1 MSAFRRRLM
10 AMQGETLKVDE
21 FGYADG
27 KSYFFDCIQEGSP
40 EGTDNGTIALTDVK
54 TIEIRLKAAP
64 SVTFFKIFG
73 KNNFGAIWTHSY
85 ENYYGTYASFGYNES
100 IDLSEPH
107 TFVFVLQDN
116 SFNMYIDG
124 VYMEKSGVY
133 NNQKYFQLPE
143 QKIFPSENK
152 TVYSIRAYPR
162 ILQPMEII
170 NNYNIDKIRFDS

>member
-40 EGTDNGTIALTDVK
+40 EGADNGTIVLMDAK

-64 SVTFFKIFG
+64 SVAFFKIFG
-73 KNNFGAIWTHSY
+73 NNNFGAFWSNNY
-85 ENYYGTYASFGYNES
+85 ENYYGTYARFNYNES

-124 VYMEKSGVY
+124 VYMEKSGAY
-133 NNQKYFQLPE
+133 NYQKYFQLSE

-152 TVYSIRAYPR
+152 TIYSIRAYSR
-162 ILQPMEII
+162 ILQPVEII

>member
-10 AMQGETLKVDE
+10 MMQGESLKVDE

-27 KSYFFDCIQEGSP
+27 KSYFFDCIQEGNP
-40 EGTDNGTIALTDVK
+40 EGTDNGTIALTDAK

-64 SVTFFKIFG
+64 SVAFFKIFG
-73 KNNFGAIWTHSY
+73 KSDFGAFWSNRY
-85 ENYYGTYASFGYNES
+85 ENYYGTYISFGYNES

-124 VYMEKSGVY
+124 VYMEKSGAY
-133 NNQKYFQLPE
+133 NYQKYFQLPE
-143 QKIFPSENK
+143 QNIFSSTNK
-152 TVYSIRAYPR
+152 VVYSIRAYPR
-162 ILQPMEII
+162 VLQPMEII

>member
-73 KNNFGAIWTHSY
+73 KNNFGGIWSNRY
-85 ENYYGTYASFGYNES
+85 ENYYGTYVSFGYNES

-107 TFVFVLQDN
+107 TFVLVLQDN
-116 SFNMYIDG
+116 SFNLYIDG
-124 VYMEKSGVY
+124 VYMKQSGVY
-133 NNQKYFQLPE
+133 IDQEYFQLPE
-143 QKIFPSENK
+143 QNIFPSANK
-152 TVYSIRAYPR
+152 VVYSIRAYSR
-162 ILQPMEII
+162 ILQPVEII